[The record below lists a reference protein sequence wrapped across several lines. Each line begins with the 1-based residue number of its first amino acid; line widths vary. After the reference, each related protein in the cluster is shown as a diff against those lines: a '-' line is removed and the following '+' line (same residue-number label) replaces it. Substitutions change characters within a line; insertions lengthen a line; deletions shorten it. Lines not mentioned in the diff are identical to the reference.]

1 MIWYQNMWMRIPFPR
16 ALKKNIDLAV
26 ILVVS
31 LFLAWNG
38 WVPGAVAQQP
48 AAPSQSAAGDI
59 LLSGKLACSLKRA
72 VVMPFLGVI
81 TALPV
86 QAGQR
91 VTSGTILA
99 RYLLLPESVAQIRS
113 RLFPTQIKD
122 LEMTQA
128 KLAAQLNELDKQF
141 AGLQQLALKS
151 LTSQQSLDQVE
162 KEISLTCKEKTAVA
176 ERLGW
181 ARQIRQDDLVLLQKQ
196 LGISPGIKNI
206 PAEGRLSSPLDGN
219 VVWVHPDMRVGA
231 ELKPT
236 ELVFFIGKLDPMVI
250 KAQVHELEAVRLQLG
265 DPAEVQVVSLPGKK
279 FPARVSRI
287 SWSSLNVAADQ
298 PSFFEVE
305 FTVPN
310 PEHILKDGLKVSLV
324 VHKDPV
330 S

>member
-1 MIWYQNMWMRIPFPR
+1 MWMKIPFPS
-16 ALKKNIDLAV
+16 ALKKKNNLSVVLIFFFCLTWCGWPSLAV
-26 ILVVS
+26 
-31 LFLAWNG
+31 G
-38 WVPGAVAQQP
+38 QP
-48 AAPSQSAAGDI
+48 AVPSQSAAGDI

-81 TALPV
+81 SALPV

-91 VTSGTILA
+91 VTSGEILA
-99 RYLLLPESVAQIRS
+99 RYRLLPESIAQIRS
-113 RLFPTQIKD
+113 RLFPTQVKD
-122 LEMTQA
+122 LEITQV
-128 KLAAQLNELDKQF
+128 KLAAKLSQLDKKI
-141 AGLQQLALKS
+141 AGLQQLARQN

-162 KEISLTCKEKTAVA
+162 KEISLTCQEKTDVA

-181 ARQIRQDDLVLLQKQ
+181 ARQLHHDDQVLLQKQ

-206 PAEGRLSSPLDGN
+206 PTEGKLSSPLDGY

-231 ELKPT
+231 ELKPM
-236 ELVFFIGKLDPMVI
+236 EPLFFIGKLDPMVI
-250 KAQVHELEAVRLQLG
+250 KAQVHELEAVRLKLG
-265 DPAEVQVVSLPGKK
+265 DPADVQVVSLPGKK
-279 FPARVSRI
+279 FTAQVSRI
-287 SWSSLNVAADQ
+287 SWSSLAAAADQ